1 MKWLLAIMTSLT
13 LVLVGCTSS
22 TSAGASQL
30 AKDGETMVAVTA
42 SFVTTSEPSKEVEM
56 ESPSTPLEDTAEIL
70 NSLLL
75 IAFEEEE
82 RVRIENQKIENKNRI
97 EDLIQKVKEKYVG
110 KVWYVFSGSTPRGWD
125 CSGLTMWF
133 YDKLGVE
140 LYHGA
145 TAQKHDRDGRR
156 VSQPRVGDLVAFSY
170 YGSYS
175 SYHVGIYVGDGK
187 MIHSP
192 SRGYTTRV
200 ESIEAFGGDYSKV
213 TYVRFLETP

>member
-13 LVLVGCTSS
+13 LVLVGCSSS

-42 SFVTTSEPSKEVEM
+42 SLVTTSKPSREVRT
-56 ESPSTPLEDTAEIL
+56 ESLFDLPTNDVSIL
-70 NSLLL
+70 NYL
-75 IAFEEEE
+75 IEQALIEEEITRIAQE
-82 RVRIENQKIENKNRI
+82 KIENQNKIEN
-97 EDLIQKVKEKYVG
+97 LIQKVKAKYVG
-110 KVWYVFSGSTPRGWD
+110 KVWYVFAGSTPRGWD
-125 CSGLTMWF
+125 CSGFTMWF
-133 YDKLGVE
+133 YEKLGVD

-156 VSQPRVGDLVAFSY
+156 VGQPRVGDLVAFSY
-170 YGSYS
+170 YGSYR

-192 SRGYTTRV
+192 SRGYTTSID
-200 ESIEAFGGDYSKV
+200 SIEAFGGDYSKV